1 MVTDEK
7 FVLDQVRQEESPA
20 TTTTTT
26 TTTDFARNTTA
37 VRAI

>member
-26 TTTDFARNTTA
+26 TDFARNTTA